1 MTKLNST
8 FFTLIFVLF
17 SFYCSGQN
25 EISKDSLKIFNQLTR
40 GFKLVYSQPNQAQT
54 RIDSAINYAT
64 KINYPYGKMKAFN
77 VMGIVCDVKG
87 KNDSA
92 ISFYRKSIAIAVR
105 LNNNLSKAQTYNNV
119 GLIYWNQHALD
130 SALWYYKEAAEIFKN
145 ENNNKGL
152 ANNYNNLGL
161 IYDDLSLDTVSKN
174 YFIQA
179 LTIYK
184 QLADTF
190 GIGATLANL
199 GRVYFNSP
207 DSAIKYNKQAIPFM
221 EKSNDQY
228 GLSRVYNN
236 LAGSTKEKNLFQE
249 AVDYYKLSLKVKETT
264 KDLYGIAST
273 HNNIYAAYE
282 TFASIDDLTN
292 IGLIHLKKAKKIAE
306 KEEYTR
312 LLLHLYGNFTNY
324 YVRIS
329 NYDSAYKYENKRF
342 LAYKNVFNSEKE
354 ETIRELEVEFDVERK
369 RNQIKVLKQ
378 EKEIEILASQKRKSI
393 IFILLISLL
402 LIIGFGLFYFINYKN
417 KQKLKHQKVLV
428 SEKEKGLS
436 ATIEATENERIRI
449 AKDLHDGV
457 GQQLAALKLQFGGM
471 QKKLIDNT
479 SADIRNISHQMMPK
493 TLQEFGLINAVDQ
506 LLESTLKSS
515 PINFKFEY
523 FGFEERVSK
532 KIEIAIYRIL
542 QELVKNVIVHSSA
555 NLLNVQLIKN
565 QKNIVLIVEDNGV
578 GFSKSKKSDG
588 IGLLSLKSRVSDIH
602 GEINFEP
609 SPNSGTLV
617 TARIPIS

>member
-152 ANNYNNLGL
+152 ANNYNNLVL

>member
-1 MTKLNST
+1 M
-8 FFTLIFVLF
+8 
-17 SFYCSGQN
+17 
-25 EISKDSLKIFNQLTR
+25 
-40 GFKLVYSQPNQAQT
+40 
-54 RIDSAINYAT
+54 
-64 KINYPYGKMKAFN
+64 
-77 VMGIVCDVKG
+77 
-87 KNDSA
+87 
-92 ISFYRKSIAIAVR
+92 
-105 LNNNLSKAQTYNNV
+105 
-119 GLIYWNQHALD
+119 
-130 SALWYYKEAAEIFKN
+130 
-145 ENNNKGL
+145 
-152 ANNYNNLGL
+152 
-161 IYDDLSLDTVSKN
+161 
-174 YFIQA
+174 
-179 LTIYK
+179 
-184 QLADTF
+184 
-190 GIGATLANL
+190 
-199 GRVYFNSP
+199 
-207 DSAIKYNKQAIPFM
+207 
-221 EKSNDQY
+221 
-228 GLSRVYNN
+228 
-236 LAGSTKEKNLFQE
+236 
-249 AVDYYKLSLKVKETT
+249 
-264 KDLYGIAST
+264 
-273 HNNIYAAYE
+273 
-282 TFASIDDLTN
+282 
-292 IGLIHLKKAKKIAE
+292 
-306 KEEYTR
+306 
-312 LLLHLYGNFTNY
+312 
-324 YVRIS
+324 
-329 NYDSAYKYENKRF
+329 
-342 LAYKNVFNSEKE
+342 
-354 ETIRELEVEFDVERK
+354 
-369 RNQIKVLKQ
+369 
-378 EKEIEILASQKRKSI
+378 
-393 IFILLISLL
+393 
-402 LIIGFGLFYFINYKN
+402 
-417 KQKLKHQKVLV
+417 V